1 MKTKPT
7 RGKGGRKKFSAAK
20 LAEPGNSLGRNL
32 DLLAVGDCAADTQ
45 LAKVFKIVALWEK
58 YHSPRWPNRKAARSL
73 EGKLLKLLRESLAR
87 IEPQVRKGI
96 FSALNRL
103 DPEPFRSIAT
113 AIDVARKVNE
123 SGAFQTQLVNAA
135 LLGQEKYGVESD
147 EAGSLCLPVTAKEFA
162 HEYVARFGGVVNL
175 DFLRRECR
183 NKLGWYFTP
192 DKTGRPKTP
201 TILPD

>member
-1 MKTKPT
+1 
-7 RGKGGRKKFSAAK
+7 
-20 LAEPGNSLGRNL
+20 
-32 DLLAVGDCAADTQ
+32 
-45 LAKVFKIVALWEK
+45 
-58 YHSPRWPNRKAARSL
+58 
-73 EGKLLKLLRESLAR
+73 
-87 IEPQVRKGI
+87 
-96 FSALNRL
+96 LNRL

-175 DFLRRECR
+175 DFLRESAGINWAGTSRR
-183 NKLGWYFTP
+183 TKRGAKNS
-192 DKTGRPKTP
+192 DNSS
-201 TILPD
+201 